1 MQTFT
6 WLSALLFICYSL
18 AAKFDYNRFRIMPEI
33 VFKLF
38 FGSHLKWL
46 YCSIGIWAES
56 RPSRWRGRRVRVDSW
71 LGPWPQ
77 WLVANEIAC
86 LMLRLRFRAVIAVLG
101 LDRWLAL
108 SRADP
113 IWPGCQIKISW
124 RLLRFRDRFRSRAD
138 VDGPI
143 RHWQRC
149 VAAEPVHRDMCQS
162 PWKASARSSNMFDEF
177 SRARS
182 STKLVEVRTG
192 REHACHCKN

>member
-38 FGSHLKWL
+38 FWQ
-46 YCSIGIWAES
+46 
-56 RPSRWRGRRVRVDSW
+56 PSEV
-71 LGPWPQ
+71 
-77 WLVANEIAC
+77 
-86 LMLRLRFRAVIAVLG
+86 AVLFN
-101 LDRWLAL
+101 WNL
-108 SRADP
+108 SRVQAVTVAGPAGEGRLVTRTLTPVVGGEWDCLFDAQAAV
-113 IWPGCQIKISW
+113 PGSDRSPWFRSLAGVVSGRSDLVSNEISW

-143 RHWQRC
+143 RHWQRI